1 MVPHQNHDDS
11 SGNSSDH
18 DVGKFPK
25 NEALFHYFAL
35 QAKGL
40 LPYMIEESSGV
51 FRVGNSE

>member
-51 FRVGNSE
+51 FRVGYSE